1 MIPNMKSTR
10 ILIIDDE
17 PDFTALLKANL
28 EEEGDFMVRE
38 INDPKKALEA
48 ARTFK
53 PHLCVI
59 DVVMPTMDG
68 GDIVA
73 QLRADDRLR
82 QVPVIMLTA
91 LVEENPD
98 NPGGETITGGLPFI
112 SKTSGF
118 DVILS
123 SIHRHLNQNA

>member
-1 MIPNMKSTR
+1 MLTTMKSTR

-17 PDFTALLKANL
+17 PDFTALLRANL

-38 INDPKKALEA
+38 INDPQKALDA
-48 ARTFK
+48 ARLFK
-53 PHLCVI
+53 PHICVI

-82 QVPVIMLTA
+82 HVPVIMLTA
-91 LVEENPD
+91 LVEENTETPS
-98 NPGGETITGGLPFI
+98 GETMTGGLPFV

-118 DVILS
+118 DSILA
-123 SIHRHLNQNA
+123 SIHRHLNQSA